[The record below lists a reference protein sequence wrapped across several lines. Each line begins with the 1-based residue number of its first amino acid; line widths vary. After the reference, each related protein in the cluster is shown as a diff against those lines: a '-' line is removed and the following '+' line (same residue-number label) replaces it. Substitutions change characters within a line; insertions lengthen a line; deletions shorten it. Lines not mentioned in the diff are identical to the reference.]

1 MHEKQMLGFLS
12 LRYESLMCN
21 CVQLFPC
28 AVSNN
33 HSDPTSP
40 VQNLTVT
47 AVTGNTTNVSWV
59 RPEIGTLHGALT
71 HYVVVYNRTILS
83 GETSNFTTNSEQV
96 PAGSDPAQTDFS
108 YQIMGLTAGSRYDIS
123 LEPCRMAV
131 CGPAATTSTN
141 TSNAG
146 KSDCVQSALGTI
158 RNIYPIF
165 ILA

>member
-1 MHEKQMLGFLS
+1 
-12 LRYESLMCN
+12 MCD
-21 CVQLFPC
+21 CVQLLPC

-40 VQNLTVT
+40 VQNLTVV

-59 RPEIGTLHGALT
+59 RPDIGTLHGALT

-83 GETSNFTTNSEQV
+83 GETGPSHFTTNSEQV
-96 PAGSDPAQTDFS
+96 PAGSDPTQTNFS
-108 YQIMGLTAGSRYDIS
+108 YQILGLTAGSRYEIS
-123 LEPCRMAV
+123 IEPCRMAV

-146 KSDCVQSALGTI
+146 MSDCVQSALGTI
-158 RNIYPIF
+158 RNIHPIF
-165 ILA
+165 F